1 MGLQNMS
8 SKEVLPV
15 DYGKSFPVVSRG
27 PSLATRSLVLVP
39 GRLLGSLEDFVSWG
53 MSGAMRSGVVEPAER
68 QGVVSL

>member
-27 PSLATRSLVLVP
+27 LSLATRSLVLVP
-39 GRLLGSLEDFVSWG
+39 GRLLGSLEDFVS
-53 MSGAMRSGVVEPAER
+53 
-68 QGVVSL
+68 